1 MRSPGARVVVP
12 PGPLLHRPYLAL
24 SYRARGLWETLV
36 VSVLLLLI
44 FPALVTAAVPE
55 AAEDLSAVP
64 GWLLPGA
71 LMLLGSVLST
81 FGARSHARREEPEAA
96 EDDGDPA
103 AGPPLEGAA
112 EESAEEV
119 ESLSTLRPDTLVAHR
134 VAIERAVVAMHERLE
149 ENLTLKEMA
158 SRAFVSPY
166 HFNRIFRQL
175 VGIPPGQF
183 LGALRL
189 QEAKRLLVTTDLSVT
204 DICFQVGYSSLG
216 TFTRRFTSLVG
227 FCPRHFRALAKRP
240 SVPWNEISIG
250 PRPIAQ
256 EAALSG
262 QIQTVDGFWGIAF
275 VGLFDSPIPQGAPAA
290 CALAV
295 VPGPFSLPNCPD
307 GDFHLLA
314 VGLSPAGSHLEQI
327 LFEGMPRG
335 THDHRALRIRGGRAD
350 QPINV
355 VLRQPDFVDPPIL
368 VTPYLFLQQ
377 HFTGAVK
384 SGPKRGRGVRAISEK
399 PAS

>member
-12 PGPLLHRPYLAL
+12 PGSPLHRPRLAPRSL
-24 SYRARGLWETLV
+24 LEALV
-36 VSVLLLLI
+36 GSVLLLLI
-44 FPALVTAAVPE
+44 FPALVAAAVPE
-55 AAEDLSAVP
+55 TAEDLSAVP

-71 LMLLGSVLST
+71 LTLLGSVLSA
-81 FGARSHARREEPEAA
+81 FGTRSHAPREEPEAA
-96 EDDGDPA
+96 EDGDPA
-103 AGPPLEGAA
+103 ASP
-112 EESAEEV
+112 
-119 ESLSTLRPDTLVAHR
+119 TLRPDTLIAHR

-240 SVPWNEISIG
+240 SVPWNELSIRS
-250 PRPIAQ
+250 RPTAQ
-256 EAALSG
+256 ETALNG
-262 QIQTVDGFWGIAF
+262 QIQTVDGFQGIAF
-275 VGLFDSPIPQGAPAA
+275 AGLFDSPIPQGAPVA

-295 VPGPFSLPNCPD
+295 VPGPFLLPNCPD

-350 QPINV
+350 QPVNV
-355 VLRQPDFVDPPIL
+355 VLRPPDFVDPPIL

-377 HFTGAVK
+377 HFTGAVMR
-384 SGPKRGRGVRAISEK
+384 GPKRGRGVRAISEK